1 MRAVR
6 MVLIAFLVVGA
17 VWAGLRFCLARVQIS
32 EREALSAMFE
42 SWELGEA
49 KVPLGA
55 LGVPNHV
62 RRDNR
67 ALYDNRHTP
76 RHATLCTVVS
86 PAG

>member
-1 MRAVR
+1 
-6 MVLIAFLVVGA
+6 
-17 VWAGLRFCLARVQIS
+17 
-32 EREALSAMFE
+32 MFE

-67 ALYDNRHTP
+67 VLHDNRHTS
-76 RHATLCTVVS
+76 RHTLRRVTF
-86 PAG
+86 AG